1 MEGKVKA
8 KERAE
13 EKDRQKKRWSNEKKN
28 RDIIA
33 HDDADLFAVTRR
45 NSLCFIKRESHF
57 AGF

>member
-33 HDDADLFAVTRR
+33 NDDAGFNARR
-45 NSLCFIKRESHF
+45 DKFCFIKRESHF